1 VSEQTL
7 RLATRRSPLARWQAE
22 EVARLL
28 RRVHPGLETVLVPVD
43 TAGDRQK
50 DRPLTEVGG
59 QGVFV
64 KEVQAAVLDG
74 RADLAVHSAKDLPSV
89 ETAGLVLAAF
99 PVRADPRDALVGTPL
114 ARLASGATV
123 ATGSVRRRAQLAW
136 HRPDLRFTDLRGN
149 IATRLER
156 VPPSG
161 AVVMAQAALDRL
173 GITGQVADALDNEVM
188 LPQVGQ
194 GAMAVEC
201 RADDPATVALLG
213 AIDDPPTALAVRA
226 ERGFLARL
234 GSGCTLPAAAH
245 ATVAIDGEAATIHIE
260 GLIAATDGTALVR
273 RGRSGTPGEAG
284 TPEALGAGLAESLL
298 ATPEGEA
305 LWAGES
311 GRALP

>member
-1 VSEQTL
+1 ML

-28 RRVHPGLETVLVPVD
+28 RLAHPGLETELVAVD
-43 TAGDRQK
+43 TAGDRHT

-74 RADLAVHSAKDLPSV
+74 RADVAVHSAKDLPSA
-89 ETAGLVLAAF
+89 ETDRLVLAAF
-99 PVRADPRDALVGTPL
+99 CRRADPRDALVGASL
-114 ARLASGATV
+114 AGLAPGASV

-136 HRPDLRFTDLRGN
+136 HRPDLQFTDLRGN
-149 IATRLER
+149 IATRLDR
-156 VPPSG
+156 VPDGG
-161 AVVMAQAALDRL
+161 AVIMAQAALDRL
-173 GITGQVADALDNEVM
+173 GLGAHAAETLDPAVM

-194 GAMAVEC
+194 GAMAAEC

-226 ERGFLARL
+226 ERAFLARL
-234 GSGCTLPAAAH
+234 GSGCSLPAAAY
-245 ATVAIDGEAATIHIE
+245 ATIGGDASTVHIE

-273 RGRSGTPGEAG
+273 QSRSGAAEAAV
-284 TPEALGAGLAESLL
+284 ALGAELAASLL

-305 LWAGES
+305 LWAGDA
-311 GRALP
+311 GRPAP